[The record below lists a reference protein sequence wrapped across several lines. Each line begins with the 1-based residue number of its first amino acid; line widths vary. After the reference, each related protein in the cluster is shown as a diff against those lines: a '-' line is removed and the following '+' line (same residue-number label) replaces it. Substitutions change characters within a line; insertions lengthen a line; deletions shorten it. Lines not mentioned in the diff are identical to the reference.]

1 MIARPAIALLVAVLG
16 VPAAAQE
23 FTLGSLTITDPWSRE
38 LPPVAPN
45 GAAYFGVANRGTSA
59 DRIVAVHTPIAERA
73 ELHAHE
79 MSGTMMS
86 MRHVEDVDVPA
97 GGSVRF
103 EPEGLHVMLL
113 GLKEPL
119 RRGTRYP
126 LTVVF
131 EKAGAVEVPVQ
142 VRGGGGDS

>member
-1 MIARPAIALLVAVLG
+1 MVERSAILLLFVVLG
-16 VPAAAQE
+16 VAAAAQE
-23 FTLGSLTITDPWSRE
+23 FTLGGLTITDPWSRE

-45 GAAYFGVANRGTSA
+45 GAAYFGVENRGASA
-59 DRIVAVHTPIAERA
+59 DRIVSVHTPIAKRA

-79 MSGTMMS
+79 TSGTMMS
-86 MRHVEDVDVPA
+86 MRHVEVVDVPA
-97 GGSVRF
+97 GASVPF
-103 EPEGLHVMLL
+103 EPAGLHVMLFEL
-113 GLKEPL
+113 TEPL

-131 EKAGAVEVPVQ
+131 ENAGAVEVTVE